1 MVTKVQ
7 LDGLLLDMESNLV
20 ERTTSTRQD
29 KLGPVVCAFANDF
42 PNYKQS
48 GFILLGV
55 NDDGKLAGKI
65 WTDQELQS
73 IGDIKTSGKVLP
85 QPSITVSAVF
95 KYSEGEVIVIE
106 VKPSL
111 YPPVRFDGICWI
123 RLGPRRDKASV
134 DEERI
139 LIERRASFAKTFD
152 LVPALGSSLSDLA
165 QDYFKLMYLPKAIDA
180 ETLAENGRTIEQQL
194 ASLRFFDLRENCPT
208 NAGLLLFG
216 YKPLYFLPG
225 AYIQFIKIDGNDF
238 SDRIDFEKIF
248 SGPLVSELKNL
259 DEFIKT
265 IIIQVKP
272 VWVGSL
278 KENTVHNYPNLAI
291 RELVMNAVMHRN
303 YDSNA
308 PIYIYQFKNRIEII
322 NPGGLYG
329 EVNANNFPNA
339 SDYRNIVLAE
349 AMKTLGYVNRFNFGI
364 KRAKEELIKNG
375 NGEPEFDLT
384 LGTKFKATVSI
395 NKLW

>member
-165 QDYFKLMYLPKAIDA
+165 QDYFKLLYLPKAIDA

-194 ASLRFFDLRENCPT
+194 ASLR
-208 NAGLLLFG
+208 
-216 YKPLYFLPG
+216 
-225 AYIQFIKIDGNDF
+225 
-238 SDRIDFEKIF
+238 S
-248 SGPLVSELKNL
+248 
-259 DEFIKT
+259 
-265 IIIQVKP
+265 
-272 VWVGSL
+272 
-278 KENTVHNYPNLAI
+278 
-291 RELVMNAVMHRN
+291 
-303 YDSNA
+303 
-308 PIYIYQFKNRIEII
+308 
-322 NPGGLYG
+322 
-329 EVNANNFPNA
+329 
-339 SDYRNIVLAE
+339 
-349 AMKTLGYVNRFNFGI
+349 
-364 KRAKEELIKNG
+364 
-375 NGEPEFDLT
+375 
-384 LGTKFKATVSI
+384 
-395 NKLW
+395 